1 MKKILV
7 IHNTYRNI
15 GGEDIA
21 VTNEIKLLER
31 QYDVHTL
38 YFSNKEVNF
47 LSQILSFLLNK
58 DTQSMKK
65 LTDTINSF
73 NPDLAYVHNTWFRA
87 SLGVFK
93 ILKSKNI
100 KTIVKLHNFRYD
112 CTKGYFIQCNKEKGQ
127 ICRKCGREKFKFQIF
142 NKYFTESY
150 LKSFLVNRY
159 GKKYFKILKKDIDRV
174 LVLTKF
180 HKNYLIN
187 LGFKE
192 EKINVFQNYIQ
203 IEKDLSNVS
212 ENYIVYAGRVSHEK
226 GIATLIEAFL
236 ASNLKDTKL
245 KIVGDGP
252 YLNESM
258 NKYNTNLIEF
268 CGQKSN
274 YETLEIIKKS
284 KAVITATKLFE
295 GQPTLLCE
303 ASSFGVPSI
312 FPDTGGI
319 SEFFP
324 SNYELMY
331 DRNEI
336 RNLTEKINLLENNE
350 YIEDLGIKNKEYL
363 KSNLNEDRLIDIFN
377 KIINEL

>member
-1 MKKILV
+1 M
-7 IHNTYRNI
+7 
-15 GGEDIA
+15 
-21 VTNEIKLLER
+21 
-31 QYDVHTL
+31 
-38 YFSNKEVNF
+38 S
-47 LSQILSFLLNK
+47 
-58 DTQSMKK
+58 
-65 LTDTINSF
+65 
-73 NPDLAYVHNTWFRA
+73 P
-87 SLGVFK
+87 VFK
-93 ILKSKNI
+93 MP
-100 KTIVKLHNFRYD
+100 
-112 CTKGYFIQCNKEKGQ
+112 
-127 ICRKCGREKFKFQIF
+127 
-142 NKYFTESY
+142 
-150 LKSFLVNRY
+150 
-159 GKKYFKILKKDIDRV
+159 
-174 LVLTKF
+174 
-180 HKNYLIN
+180 LIS
-187 LGFKE
+187 E

-252 YLNESM
+252 YLNEAM

-284 KAVITATKLFE
+284 KAVLTATKLFE

-350 YIEDLGIKNKEYL
+350 YIEDIGIKNKEYL

>member
-1 MKKILV
+1 M
-7 IHNTYRNI
+7 
-15 GGEDIA
+15 
-21 VTNEIKLLER
+21 
-31 QYDVHTL
+31 
-38 YFSNKEVNF
+38 
-47 LSQILSFLLNK
+47 
-58 DTQSMKK
+58 
-65 LTDTINSF
+65 
-73 NPDLAYVHNTWFRA
+73 
-87 SLGVFK
+87 
-93 ILKSKNI
+93 
-100 KTIVKLHNFRYD
+100 
-112 CTKGYFIQCNKEKGQ
+112 
-127 ICRKCGREKFKFQIF
+127 
-142 NKYFTESY
+142 
-150 LKSFLVNRY
+150 
-159 GKKYFKILKKDIDRV
+159 
-174 LVLTKF
+174 
-180 HKNYLIN
+180 
-187 LGFKE
+187 
-192 EKINVFQNYIQ
+192 
-203 IEKDLSNVS
+203 
-212 ENYIVYAGRVSHEK
+212 
-226 GIATLIEAFL
+226 
-236 ASNLKDTKL
+236 KDTKL

-252 YLNESM
+252 YLNEAM

-284 KAVITATKLFE
+284 KAVLTATKLFE

-350 YIEDLGIKNKEYL
+350 YIEDIGIKNKEYL

>member
-1 MKKILV
+1 
-7 IHNTYRNI
+7 
-15 GGEDIA
+15 
-21 VTNEIKLLER
+21 
-31 QYDVHTL
+31 
-38 YFSNKEVNF
+38 
-47 LSQILSFLLNK
+47 
-58 DTQSMKK
+58 
-65 LTDTINSF
+65 
-73 NPDLAYVHNTWFRA
+73 
-87 SLGVFK
+87 
-93 ILKSKNI
+93 
-100 KTIVKLHNFRYD
+100 
-112 CTKGYFIQCNKEKGQ
+112 
-127 ICRKCGREKFKFQIF
+127 
-142 NKYFTESY
+142 
-150 LKSFLVNRY
+150 
-159 GKKYFKILKKDIDRV
+159 
-174 LVLTKF
+174 
-180 HKNYLIN
+180 
-187 LGFKE
+187 
-192 EKINVFQNYIQ
+192 
-203 IEKDLSNVS
+203 
-212 ENYIVYAGRVSHEK
+212 
-226 GIATLIEAFL
+226 
-236 ASNLKDTKL
+236 
-245 KIVGDGP
+245 
-252 YLNESM
+252 M

-268 CGQKSN
+268 CGQKTN